1 MSILLFSNFIPL
13 ECANIVNLYLLFLY
27 LFVSI
32 HVNYNNN
39 KNDIVSLIH
48 FFSCSSNPEC
58 GWCQTDGICY
68 LRTDAAKCTSNL
80 KTVKCPGLCEALPN
94 CQSCAQHGK
103 RYRAKESVS
112 KVIDIL
118 RLLEHFRQNL
128 PLKKYMQHNQTVH
141 VLLD

>member
-1 MSILLFSNFIPL
+1 ML
-13 ECANIVNLYLLFLY
+13 
-27 LFVSI
+27 
-32 HVNYNNN
+32 
-39 KNDIVSLIH
+39 H

-128 PLKKYMQHNQTVH
+128 QIPIDQTLFNQKLLIVSNVLFKLNHTTHNGCYPLCVVRFKVNKT
-141 VLLD
+141 LKSILPWF